1 MELKWVDPAYVY
13 LPSTRN
19 MLFFHSLFSYP
30 WFLRYF
36 LFFVQSGHHRTIQ
49 YLIPGRTTKV
59 ELLKQLKNWQIP
71 SWDLWSNC
79 LIHFPE
85 TTKGQINYYYS
96 GLRKDNSKTICGR
109 AGYRLIHS
117 DINLKSRRSVR
128 DQLWRRDTK
137 SNLTRIP
144 QKIHRTKGD
153 VIAIFLKHRI
163 SERNDPDRTN
173 SDFLDR
179 SSYSTYD
186 DTMFNKHTHE
196 NTVGDR
202 IETSSDRL
210 GNACSTLSSVSI
222 CNRSVTSSMY
232 PNCLISRSDD
242 EEIFPHISNTFDR
255 YESLSA
261 LSRMYPMILWF
272 LDPSMN
278 LKIITSVWGC
288 SDRRWHRNYTML
300 SSSLFFVMENET
312 LRWSSTRHGRRTLR
326 HRIWRVTDATSY
338 WFFSQDHE
346 SCCRFTSVNIV
357 IGIF

>member
-1 MELKWVDPAYVY
+1 M
-13 LPSTRN
+13 TRSQIWRV
-19 MLFFHSLFSYP
+19 F
-30 WFLRYF
+30 RK
-36 LFFVQSGHHRTIQ
+36 RTI
-49 YLIPGRTTKV
+49 V
-59 ELLKQLKNWQIP
+59 
-71 SWDLWSNC
+71 
-79 LIHFPE
+79 
-85 TTKGQINYYYS
+85 
-96 GLRKDNSKTICGR
+96 
-109 AGYRLIHS
+109 
-117 DINLKSRRSVR
+117 
-128 DQLWRRDTK
+128 
-137 SNLTRIP
+137 
-144 QKIHRTKGD
+144 TKGD

-163 SERNDPDRTN
+163 SERNGPDRTN

-202 IETSSDRL
+202 IATSSDRL

-232 PNCLISRSDD
+232 PNRLTSRSDD

-278 LKIITSVWGC
+278 LRFNSVWRC
-288 SDRRWHRNYTML
+288 SDRRWHRIHTMF

-312 LRWSSTRHGRRTLR
+312 LRRSK
-326 HRIWRVTDATSY
+326 
-338 WFFSQDHE
+338 
-346 SCCRFTSVNIV
+346 
-357 IGIF
+357 